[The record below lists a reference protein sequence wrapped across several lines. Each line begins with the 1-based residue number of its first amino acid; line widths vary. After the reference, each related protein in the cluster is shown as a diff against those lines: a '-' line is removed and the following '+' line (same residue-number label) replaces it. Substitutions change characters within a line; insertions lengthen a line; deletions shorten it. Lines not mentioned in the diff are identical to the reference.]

1 MATITDIGV
10 AAAINILSALGFLMA
25 FALLRL
31 QPINGRV
38 YFTKWYLNGERSSR
52 THSGAFIHK
61 FINLNPRSYLRFL
74 EWIPAALK
82 MSELELIEHA
92 GLDSAVFLR
101 IYLIGLKIFIPITIL
116 AFFVLVPVNW
126 TNSTLENL
134 NSIQYSNIDHL
145 SISNVPTGSKRFW
158 VHLVMAYV
166 FTFWSCYVLLKE
178 YKIVMA
184 MRLQFL
190 ASVKRRPDQFT
201 VLVRNVPPDPDESV
215 SELVEHFFL
224 DNHPDHY
231 LTHQVV
237 YNANKIAKL
246 VNEREQMENWR
257 DFYQLKYDRNPSKR
271 PTVKTGFWGLYG
283 RRVDAI
289 DFYASKIDK
298 LSKEEATEQENI
310 TKNPKHIMPAAFVSF
325 RTRWGAAVC
334 AQTQQTRNPTLWL
347 TEGAPEP
354 RDIYWQNLSISFI
367 SITIRK
373 LIVAVAFFFLTF
385 FFMIPIT
392 FVQSLANIE
401 GIEKVAPFL
410 KPLIEV

>member
-1 MATITDIGV
+1 MATFSDIGV
-10 AAAINILSALGFLMA
+10 AAAINILGALGFLMA

-31 QPINGRV
+31 QPINDRV
-38 YFTKWYLNGERSSR
+38 YFTKWYLKGARSSR
-52 THSGAFIHK
+52 THSGTFIHK

-74 EWIPAALK
+74 EWMPAALK

-126 TNSTLENL
+126 TNSTLKNL
-134 NSIQYSNIDHL
+134 NNIQYSNIDHL
-145 SISNVPTGSKRFW
+145 SISNVPTGSPRFW
-158 VHLVMAYV
+158 VHLAMAYV

-178 YKIVMA
+178 YKIVTA

-201 VLVRNVPPDPDESV
+201 VLVRNVPSDPKEPV

-257 DFYQLKYDRNPSKR
+257 DFYQLKYDRNPSER
-271 PTVKTGFWGLYG
+271 PTIKTGFWGLYG
-283 RRVDAI
+283 RKVDAI

-298 LSKEEATEQENI
+298 LSKEEATEKENI
-310 TKNPKHIMPAAFVSF
+310 IKNPKYIMPAAFVSF
-325 RTRWGAAVC
+325 GTRWGAAVC

-347 TEGAPEP
+347 TEWAPEP
-354 RDIYWQNLSISFI
+354 RDIYWQNL
-367 SITIRK
+367 R
-373 LIVAVAFFFLTF
+373 FL
-385 FFMIPIT
+385 
-392 FVQSLANIE
+392 SS
-401 GIEKVAPFL
+401 
-410 KPLIEV
+410 PL